1 MLHFKVTTHPEEAM
15 ATQVDNLK
23 EKPEI
28 KAGYDNEYMRMFVK
42 QFASN
47 LLEIHSQQLA
57 EQVEGSQQQENLL

>member
-1 MLHFKVTTHPEEAM
+1 MPEEAM
-15 ATQVDNLK
+15 ATQLDNLK

-47 LLEIHSQQLA
+47 FLEIHNQQLA
-57 EQVEGSQQQENLL
+57 EQVEGSQQQEKLL

>member
-1 MLHFKVTTHPEEAM
+1 M
-15 ATQVDNLK
+15 ATQLDNLK

-47 LLEIHSQQLA
+47 FLEIHNQQLA
-57 EQVEGSQQQENLL
+57 EQVEVSQQQENLL